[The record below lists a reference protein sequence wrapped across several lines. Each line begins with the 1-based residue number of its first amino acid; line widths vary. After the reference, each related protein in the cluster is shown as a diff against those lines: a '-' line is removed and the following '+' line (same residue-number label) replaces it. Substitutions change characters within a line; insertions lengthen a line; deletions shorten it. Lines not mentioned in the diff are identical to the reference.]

1 MTSVTSV
8 RKQDLLCHKKAYALG
23 LPSLVQL
30 NDIWMVLNV
39 RRRVMDKKRCI
50 VFRKK
55 ESYIGLNQVLIIVA
69 QQRDNRYLWTLVQ

>member
-1 MTSVTSV
+1 MTSVNSV
-8 RKQDLLCHKKAYALG
+8 RKRDLLGHKEAYALG

-50 VFRKK
+50 KK
-55 ESYIGLNQVLIIVA
+55 AILDS
-69 QQRDNRYLWTLVQ
+69 TKF